1 MARKRSIMKY
11 CVCCKFRP
19 FFYDALENWCYLCYI
34 NDSKES
40 KAIHSITLCGNTC
53 LSKVSYIYDIKQQ
66 IQLTRNSVGDTI
78 LINKIT
84 KETEHNK

>member
-1 MARKRSIMKY
+1 MARKRNMKY
-11 CVCCKFRP
+11 CECCKFRP
-19 FFYDALENWCYLCYI
+19 FFYDALENLCYLCSI

-40 KAIHSITLCGNTC
+40 KAIRSITLCGNTC
-53 LSKVSYIYDIKQQ
+53 LSKVSCIYDIKQQ